1 MTVRDFAILAG
12 KTLTKASAAVPDAE
26 EEVPKWQYQREKYP
40 KQDVIRDVQLFGSLM
55 HLRFASA
62 LTAVSLLHHTEFAR
76 IADITRV

>member
-1 MTVRDFAILAG
+1 LSPFEN
-12 KTLTKASAAVPDAE
+12 AE
-26 EEVPKWQYQREKYP
+26 EEVPKWQYQRGKFPRQEE
-40 KQDVIRDVQLFGSLM
+40 IRDAQMFGSWM